1 MTGPILS
8 SPINALPVIAKAFEH
23 YPVCTLS
30 VWEESAFGTAGE
42 LSLGEIQLFAGGSLD
57 GDFLSASKNGAFEW
71 RTPTI
76 EVAKGQLEKLL
87 SLDGLNGDA
96 KEKADDKLRRTL
108 DSFGAIPVRLGMSH
122 PIFDPRSLETMPFRR
137 PTTVVAD
144 TSGVVQGGLSFVG
157 RYLHP
162 SARIKV
168 PAVVQMEIV
177 NFADRFFSNK
187 RSTKVKPL
195 DLLMDHTKSQGSQRV
210 LLQLE
215 LHSDVELER
224 TFLLG
229 DPLRGAFQREEEK
242 ELREL
247 NMNVSIRAYAD
258 RLILEAVRQH
268 QTQVSFGHPVMLLT
282 CDQGL
287 ARMALA
293 EGVAPLYFRSA
304 KASAIFGRRLTG
316 TSFHPFNGSLSTTN
330 VADLLWE
337 LATVFGCARLKNLD
351 TNCTVSVYAMGKEF
365 AWAPYHS
372 QDDLLWLES
381 VSAHGSKE
389 SARPRKQKSKNVA
402 ATARKPRLATHA
414 TTALG
419 SSEAAMPT
427 TVEPSQS
434 DQVRRV
440 AAARRPPE
448 VSGGTGGAALYK
460 FSVDRLFTLVDALE
474 LRQRLTHQEVFEILG
489 LASQSGITDYR
500 RFLESGQAVLIDD
513 DGWAATPVLKLMAIA
528 LRNSDPDDLRKA
540 LSSFPSF
547 EMIEAELAK
556 QAVGTPLP
564 PNTFGRAMST
574 FTALAEITRL
584 GATVFGEGFFVT
596 PTTPSDAEFADI
608 ALAAYEKL
616 DEGSGLVETGRWIEE
631 LIKAFGVHPEISRLR
646 LQTAAERNLIRR
658 VTEGST
664 TDTKLDRHAVR
675 VLASKGGHPVVRTE
689 HLYRGDF
696 LIPGKASSSLRIEK
710 LNA

>member
-8 SPINALPVIAKAFEH
+8 SPVNALSVIAKAFAH
-23 YPVCTLS
+23 HPVCTLS
-30 VWEESAFGTAGE
+30 VWEESAFGAAGE
-42 LSLGEIQLFAGGSLD
+42 LSLGELQLFAGSSRDDDL
-57 GDFLSASKNGAFEW
+57 LSASKNGAFEW
-71 RTPTI
+71 RTPTA
-76 EVAKGQLEKLL
+76 EAAKGQLGKLL
-87 SLDGLNGDA
+87 SLDGLTGDA

-187 RSTKVKPL
+187 RSTKIKPL
-195 DLLMDHTKSQGSQRV
+195 DLLMDHIKSQGSQRV

-282 CDQGL
+282 SDQGL

-316 TSFHPFNGSLSTTN
+316 TNFHPFNGSLSTTS

-337 LATVFGCARLKNLD
+337 VATVFGCARLKNLD
-351 TNCTVSVYAMGKEF
+351 TNYTVSIYAMGKEF

-372 QDDLLWLES
+372 HDDLLWLES
-381 VSAHGSKE
+381 VSEQDSKE
-389 SARPRKQKSKNVA
+389 ESKPNNHMHGV
-402 ATARKPRLATHA
+402 A
-414 TTALG
+414 TTRGRRLSEG
-419 SSEAAMPT
+419 SAPEQRFVEAAKAT
-427 TVEPSQS
+427 TVKPSHRGE
-434 DQVRRV
+434 VKRV
-440 AAARRPPE
+440 AAPRRSPE
-448 VSGGTGGAALYK
+448 FPASAGGPALYK
-460 FSVDRLFTLVDALE
+460 FSVDRLFTLIDALE
-474 LRQRLTHQEVFEILG
+474 MRQRLTQQEVSDVLG
-489 LASQSGITDYR
+489 ITSQSGIADYR
-500 RFLESGQAVLIDD
+500 RFLESDHTVLVND
-513 DGWAATPVLKLMAIA
+513 DGWAATARLTPLAIA

-547 EMIEAELAK
+547 RMIEGELAK
-556 QAVGTPLP
+556 HAVGDPLP
-564 PNTFGRAMST
+564 QQTFGRAAST

-584 GATVFGEGFFVT
+584 GATVFGEGFFAT
-596 PTTPSDAEFADI
+596 PTNPSDAEFADI
-608 ALAAYEKL
+608 AAAAYERL

-646 LQTAAERNLIRR
+646 LQTASERNLIRR

-675 VLASKGGHPVVRTE
+675 VLASKDGHPVVRTE

-710 LNA
+710 IHA